1 MKPALFGLFVL
12 FIFAGCSRKVEI
24 TSEGLLKTLKED
36 QNPDM
41 RGWAARELGRMPGKD
56 APAHVNGLTQ
66 ALQDPH
72 EDVRMAAAYGL
83 ADLGPE
89 STSAAPALTKA
100 NQDSSARVRTAAAYA
115 LKEIQRKK

>member
-1 MKPALFGLFVL
+1 
-12 FIFAGCSRKVEI
+12 
-24 TSEGLLKTLKED
+24 
-36 QNPDM
+36 M

-56 APAHVNGLTQ
+56 APAHVTGLVQ
-66 ALQDPH
+66 ALQDSH

-89 STSAAPALTKA
+89 AISAAPALTKA
-100 NQDSSARVRTAAAYA
+100 SQDSAAKVRKAATYA

>member
-1 MKPALFGLFVL
+1 MRTALFGLVIL
-12 FIFAGCSRKVEI
+12 AAFAGCSRKQEI

-36 QNPDM
+36 KNPDM
-41 RGWAARELGRMPGKD
+41 RGWAARELGHMPGKD

-83 ADLGPE
+83 ADLGTE
-89 STSAAPALTKA
+89 SVSAVPALTKA
-100 NQDSSARVRTAAAYA
+100 NQDSSARVRTAASYA